1 MWVTD
6 IKENK
11 RLRTYL
17 GILIVYVLISGF
29 TVVHNAQSADTF
41 LIDDFSRQGNISVI
55 GTRWQQF
62 TDQVMGGV
70 SEGRFGFNEIEGK
83 RCIRLQGRVSLENR
97 GGFIQVALPLN
108 AKSGSLDAGDYRG
121 VRLLV
126 RGNGERY
133 YVHFKSTQ
141 TMLPW
146 QFFSAEF
153 PTTESWKTVDLPF
166 ERFDPENHKAETLN
180 INKLKRIAIV
190 AANKEYVAD
199 VAVAR
204 IEFYR

>member
-1 MWVTD
+1 MTD
-6 IKENK
+6 IKEYK

-41 LIDDFSRQGNISVI
+41 LIDDFSRQDNISVI

-62 TDQVMGGV
+62 SDQVMGGV
-70 SEGRFGFNEIEGK
+70 SEGRFGFFEIDGK

-97 GGFIQVALPLN
+97 GGFIQVAVPLN
-108 AKSGSLDAGDYRG
+108 ANSGSFDASDYRG

-141 TMLPW
+141 TILPW
-146 QFFSAEF
+146 QLFSLGF
-153 PTTESWKTVDLPF
+153 PTTESWETVDLPF
-166 ERFDPENHKAETLN
+166 ERFDSENFKADTLN
-180 INKLKRIAIV
+180 IKKLKRIAIV
-190 AANKEYVAD
+190 AAKKEYIAD